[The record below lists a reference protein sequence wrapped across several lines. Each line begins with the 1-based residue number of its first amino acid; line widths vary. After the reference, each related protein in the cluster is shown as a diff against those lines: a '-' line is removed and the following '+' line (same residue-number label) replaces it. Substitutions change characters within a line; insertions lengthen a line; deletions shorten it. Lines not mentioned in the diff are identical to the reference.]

1 LFFVIIY
8 IIQYLIDR
16 KEESFTMNR
25 ATISIILLIVS
36 LILLVIYGADVFT
49 ASAASSEGMR
59 GRGFLPFEEEVRGGA
74 FGGGAVIMSI
84 IAFIIFKNI
93 RSKTI
98 SSLLFV
104 NGGLIIAGIIIT
116 IFQASASSEDIG
128 GMELTVSLTLLL
140 GAILI
145 GFGVWKVIS
154 DRKILSSRQQP
165 S

>member
-8 IIQYLIDR
+8 ITQYLIDR

-25 ATISIILLIVS
+25 ATISIILLFVS

-59 GRGFLPFEEEVRGGA
+59 GRGFLPFEEVRGGA

-84 IAFIIFKNI
+84 IAFIIGRNI

-104 NGGLIIAGIIIT
+104 NSGLIIAGIIIT

-145 GFGVWKVIS
+145 GFGVWKIIS